1 MYDPRITQVNDYRG
15 GPLQQALSGLTNL
28 NNDWYNNTQYQ
39 LYAFEY
45 TPGDTGDVT
54 WYVGKD
60 KTWTI
65 DSRALGPNGNI
76 GQRVIPNE
84 PMSIIMNFGMA
95 YSFAPIDNNIND
107 YLPAVMRFD
116 YVRIYQDPDEDQT
129 ISCDPPG
136 YETTEY
142 IEKHPV
148 AYQNMNITTW
158 YVFASAVQEEVCSLT
173 RYRADAGY
181 DWPENSLM
189 HGCKAE
195 A

>member
-1 MYDPRITQVNDYRG
+1 MNDYRG

-148 AYQNMNITTW
+148 AYQNMNVTTW
-158 YVFASAVQEEVCSLT
+158 YVFASAVQEEACSLT

-181 DWPENSLM
+181 EWPENSLM